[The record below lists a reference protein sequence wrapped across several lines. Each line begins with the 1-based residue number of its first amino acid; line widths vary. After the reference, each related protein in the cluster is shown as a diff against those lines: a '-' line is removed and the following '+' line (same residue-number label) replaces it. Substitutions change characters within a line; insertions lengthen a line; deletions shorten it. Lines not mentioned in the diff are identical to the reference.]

1 MLTKQFSKK
10 KLTIAAYRP
19 FCKEYYY
26 ADLALS
32 DLLTKLHFQVF
43 GETLSNNNLVINYT
57 GPGSGKPF
65 LTLMTN
71 HVPDLHFVSAGAA
84 TQCLPL
90 YSNHQLGITSLKA
103 HAREAGVVNKRF
115 LEQLM
120 NSDFGW
126 NVQDDLREGLTLG
139 VREVPLLFINGKF
152 IEKPLN
158 SSRVS
163 KTIQHEL
170 KTNKNSLAEVKRAA

>member
-1 MLTKQFSKK
+1 MLSKQFSRK

-57 GPGSGKPF
+57 GPRSGKPF

-158 SSRVS
+158 NSRIS
-163 KTIQHEL
+163 KAIQHEL
-170 KTNKNSLAEVKRAA
+170 KTNKNSVAEGKRGA

>member
-1 MLTKQFSKK
+1 MLTKQFSRK

-57 GPGSGKPF
+57 GPRSGKPF

-139 VREVPLLFINGKF
+139 VREAPALFINGKF

-163 KTIQHEL
+163 KAIQQEL